1 MVFGPY
7 SASRGTK
14 RERLETLVTHLT
26 DDGSGAA
33 VIWWPSRKIKRQFV
47 AMLEAIDEGKER
59 DKDWRF
65 VRDDSGHPVGFRVMM
80 GASGSSDD
88 PAAV

>member
-1 MVFGPY
+1 L
-7 SASRGTK
+7 RGTNM
-14 RERLETLVTHLT
+14 ELLETLVTHLT
-26 DDGSGAA
+26 AAGIGAA